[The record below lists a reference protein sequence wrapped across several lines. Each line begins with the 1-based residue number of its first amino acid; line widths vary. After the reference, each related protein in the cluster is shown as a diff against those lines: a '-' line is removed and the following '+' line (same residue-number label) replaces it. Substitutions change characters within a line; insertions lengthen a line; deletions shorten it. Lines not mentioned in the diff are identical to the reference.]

1 MKVKVGESH
10 RLFYDMYVVDCG
22 VYRSNVHPN
31 EAGLMLHSTQS
42 DVLPKIASQL
52 FPSLILAIAAILL
65 VYRFMAHCIGSQY
78 SLV

>member
-1 MKVKVGESH
+1 MEVGGSH

-31 EAGLMLHSTQS
+31 GAGLMLHLTQS

-52 FPSLILAIAAILL
+52 FLLILAIAAILL
-65 VYRFMAHCIGSQY
+65 VYRFMAHWIGSRY